1 MRSLN
6 SNAIDRR
13 IEKANL
19 DVDAKSE
26 DLPVKIRIGS
36 SAKRNHMCI
45 VWRLMFVLVFV
56 CSAGLD
62 IICTEFLR
70 RKPGEFC
77 FLLEWTMEYILSSSP
92 PVGDSMRKYG

>member
-26 DLPVKIRIGS
+26 DLPVKIRIDS

-45 VWRLMFVLVFV
+45 VWRLSVRACVRM
-56 CSAGLD
+56 
-62 IICTEFLR
+62 
-70 RKPGEFC
+70 
-77 FLLEWTMEYILSSSP
+77 LSRP
-92 PVGDSMRKYG
+92 